1 MVDLLFT
8 GILLGLSA
16 GFAPGPLF
24 TLVLSETLR
33 AGIKPGLQIAITPLV
48 ADLPLIFLSLYLFN
62 HFSELQ
68 SQLGYISLLGG
79 TFILSTAISNMHFQ
93 GEQHTSRQ
101 GSTHPFTKG
110 LFVNLLNPHPYLF
123 WFTVGAPTLFKA
135 STISTV
141 APWLFIGSF
150 YALLV
155 GSKMLLALIA
165 ARSRSFLKG
174 HIYIYTMRLLGGVL
188 ALFAVTLFQDG
199 LERLGIL
206 PL

>member
-1 MVDLLFT
+1 MVDLLLS

-16 GFAPGPLF
+16 GFSPGPLF

-48 ADLPLIFLSLYLFN
+48 ADLPLILLSLFLFN

-68 SQLGYISLLGG
+68 SGLGYISLLGG
-79 TFILSTAISNMHFQ
+79 AFILFTAVSNLRFQ
-93 GEQHTSRQ
+93 GEQHTSHQ
-101 GSTHPFTKG
+101 GSTRPFTKG
-110 LFVNLLNPHPYLF
+110 LFANLLNPHPYLF

-135 STISTV
+135 SAISSA
-141 APWLFIGSF
+141 APWIFIGSF

-174 HIYIYTMRLLGGVL
+174 RTYIYTMRALGIVL
-188 ALFAVTLFQDG
+188 VLFALTLFQDG